1 MQTTRIVEAVFNGG
15 RTVTTR
21 RLFQYDYGQLLT
33 FPDLTTPPAYQVQ
46 FCSIGDATTLEVI
59 GDESGVMIPDELLTR
74 GKMITAYV
82 YLHDTESD
90 GETRYT
96 IAIPV
101 ATRPE
106 MTDIEPTP
114 EEQRQIDTLIA
125 ALNDGVTRSETAADE
140 AEQSAAEAAQS
151 ASEAATS
158 AQTATG
164 AATTATGAADRAAAS
179 EASAAVSATNA
190 ATSAGSASS
199 SAADAAQSA
208 DRAEQAAAT
217 AGYMYFYIDEN
228 GDLIYTKTPNAEA
241 DFYLSDGDLYMRAT
255 A

>member
-1 MQTTRIVEAVFNGG
+1 METTRIVEAVFNGG

-21 RLFQYDYGQLLT
+21 GLFQYDYGQILT
-33 FPDLTTPPAYQVQ
+33 FPDLSVPAAYQVQ
-46 FCSIGDATTLEVI
+46 FCSIGDTETLEVI
-59 GDESGVMIPDELLTR
+59 GDENGVAIPDELLNR
-74 GKMITAYV
+74 GQMITAYV
-82 YLHDTESD
+82 YLHDTETD

-106 MTDIEPTP
+106 MSDIEPTP
-114 EEQRQIDTLIA
+114 EEQRQIDILIA
-125 ALNDGVTRSETAADE
+125 ALSDGVTRSETAADG

-151 ASEAATS
+151 ASDAAIS

-208 DRAEQAAAT
+208 NRAEQAAAT
-217 AGYMYFYIDEN
+217 AGWMDMHIDER
-228 GDLIYTKTPNAEA
+228 GHLIYEKTSNTETDFVIENGHLIVEA
-241 DFYLSDGDLYMRAT
+241 IA
-255 A
+255 

>member
-1 MQTTRIVEAVFNGG
+1 MQTTRIIEARFNGH
-15 RTVTTR
+15 RQATTR

-33 FPDLTTPPAYQVQ
+33 FPDLTTPPSYQVQ
-46 FCSIGDATTLEVI
+46 FCSIGDTTTLEVL
-59 GDESGVMIPDELLTR
+59 GDATGVLIPDELLQR
-74 GKMITAYV
+74 GRMITAFV
-82 YLHDTESD
+82 FLHDTLTD

-101 ATRPE
+101 TARPE

-114 EEQRQIDTLIA
+114 EEIREIDQLIA
-125 ALNDGVTRSETAADE
+125 ALNSGVTRSETAADE

-151 ASEAATS
+151 ASEAAVS
-158 AQTATG
+158 ASTATG

-179 EASAAVSATNA
+179 EASAVVSATNA
-190 ATSAGSASS
+190 ATSAGAASS

-208 DRAEQAAAT
+208 DRAEQAAGQS
-217 AGYMYFYIDEN
+217 GYMFFYINEN
-228 GDLIYTKTPNAEA
+228 GDLIYQRTPNVDV
-241 DFYLSDGDLYMRAT
+241 DFYLDDGDLYVRAT

>member
-59 GDESGVMIPDELLTR
+59 GDENGVMIPDELLTR

-114 EEQRQIDTLIA
+114 EEQRQIDILIA
-125 ALNDGVTRSETAADE
+125 ALNDGVTRSETAATNAHE
-140 AEQSAAEAAQS
+140 SELSAENSASEAAQS
-151 ASEAATS
+151 AITATEAEQAATL
-158 AQTATG
+158 
-164 AATTATGAADRAAAS
+164 AAS
-179 EASAAVSATNA
+179 SAMAAEASAAVSATNA

>member
-1 MQTTRIVEAVFNGG
+1 MQTTRIVEAVFNSG

-59 GDESGVMIPDELLTR
+59 GDENGAMIPDELLTR

-82 YLHDTESD
+82 YLHDTETD

-114 EEQRQIDTLIA
+114 EEQREIDILIA
-125 ALNDGVTRSETAADE
+125 ALNDGVTRSETAASE

-151 ASEAATS
+151 ASTAATS
-158 AQTATG
+158 AQTATN
-164 AATTATGAADRAAAS
+164 AATTATGAADRAATS

-217 AGYMYFYIDEN
+217 AGWMDMHIDER
-228 GDLIYTKTPNAEA
+228 GHLIYEKTSNTETDFVIENGHLIVEA
-241 DFYLSDGDLYMRAT
+241 I
-255 A
+255 